1 MRFLLDTHFV
11 LWAATDRSQLT
22 QNEYSVLLDPANE
35 LFVSAVSI
43 WELRI
48 KWNRRF
54 RSGSRKGPHD
64 PQGLLQAVQ
73 RLGLVVEPLTGE
85 QSATSLEFAPTH
97 SDPFDELLLAVA
109 QHFRAMLFTRD
120 KDLCGHP
127 LAYHAS

>member
-1 MRFLLDTHFV
+1 MG
-11 LWAATDRSQLT
+11 ATEGDRLT
-22 QNEYSVLLDPANE
+22 QDEFAILLDPANE
-35 LFVSAVSI
+35 LLVSAVSI

-54 RSGSRKGPHD
+54 RSGDRKGSHD

-85 QSATSLEFAPTH
+85 QSTTRLDVAPTH

-109 QHFRAMLFTRD
+109 QHFRAKLFTRD
-120 KDLCGHP
+120 KDLRGHP